1 MRTSHYKWI
10 LLPSQPLVQN
20 YTPKGLGISYT
31 ESLLKT
37 NDTDTCLDKNQ
48 RDLCKKENV
57 PNIGHW
63 HQIKSIRLV
72 YSGC

>member
-37 NDTDTCLDKNQ
+37 NDTCLDKNE
-48 RDLCKKENV
+48 RDKFNDMLRLHTYARKKMF
-57 PNIGHW
+57 
-63 HQIKSIRLV
+63 QT
-72 YSGC
+72 